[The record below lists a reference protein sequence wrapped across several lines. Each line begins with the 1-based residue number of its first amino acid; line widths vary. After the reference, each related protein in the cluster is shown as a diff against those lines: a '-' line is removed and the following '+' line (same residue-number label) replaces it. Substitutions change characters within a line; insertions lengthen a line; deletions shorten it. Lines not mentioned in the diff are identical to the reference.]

1 MFFKSLLYPK
11 IKRND
16 KYISNIKLD
25 KIVVIQNNENL
36 DNINSF
42 YEKKKQ
48 NSPYNNRNIEKEYFL
63 EICDKV

>member
-42 YEKKKQ
+42 YEKKNKILHIIIEI
-48 NSPYNNRNIEKEYFL
+48 SRKNIS
-63 EICDKV
+63 